1 MKDDTLLEE
10 IGGSLLEET
19 GENLLEET
27 GDNLLEEKNN
37 PAESEKTARQKQLME
52 QLQKELEAAKKQ
64 REEMERRTQELEAER
79 KKAAEARK
87 QAEKRVEEQRKRA
100 EAERMERERRRKEA
114 KQRLSKEELEAKR
127 EKQIKNLIKILT
139 YALILVHLSFLVWI
153 SLDFSGAI
161 KSVLFWMGIVISG
174 FLAYGMAY
182 CSNEYDDYPM
192 PYFSLLASWGLFIS
206 FVILYALA
214 KGIVF
219 VVSLFS

>member
-1 MKDDTLLEE
+1 MKDE
-10 IGGSLLEET
+10 SLLEEMR
-19 GENLLEET
+19 ESLLEET

-37 PAESEKTARQKQLME
+37 PAESENTTRQKQLME
-52 QLQKELEAAKKQ
+52 QLQKELEAAQKQ

-100 EAERMERERRRKEA
+100 EAELMERERRRKEA

-127 EKQIKNLIKILT
+127 KKQIENLIKILC

-153 SLDFSGAI
+153 SLDSSGAI

-174 FLAYGMAY
+174 FLAYFVAVGA
-182 CSNEYDDYPM
+182 SDDHDDKPGIL
-192 PYFSLLASWGLFIS
+192 FVVGWGIF
-206 FVILYALA
+206 ILYALA
-214 KGIVF
+214 KGIVY
-219 VVSLFS
+219 VFSYFS